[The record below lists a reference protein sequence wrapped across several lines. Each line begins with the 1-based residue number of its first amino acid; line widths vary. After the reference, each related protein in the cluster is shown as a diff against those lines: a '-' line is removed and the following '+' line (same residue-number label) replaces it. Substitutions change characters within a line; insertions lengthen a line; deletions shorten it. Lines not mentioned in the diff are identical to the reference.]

1 MGPPAE
7 LRLAALALLV
17 GVVGCVGPEAGD
29 PPGGAVEVDAPMS
42 GAESTDGFPFAV
54 ATRWVA
60 GDYGEVLCS
69 GALVERDWVITTAHC
84 VPDDWRAP
92 ESEVLV
98 GANYSTPDQA
108 LPIVDAVIHP
118 VRSETGTWSAGYPD
132 LALVRLD
139 GCAEAPPLAIPA
151 EPVLGPADVG
161 EALWIAGFGRFDD
174 AEPPD
179 GLKRAGEFVTT
190 RVDQRYLAYVGVD
203 GVETGLG
210 DSGAP
215 VLWSGGAGLELVAVH
230 RGERDDWEGSR
241 VDMLDKWPQL
251 WTAETDCEPP
261 PDDDTGSGCACRLA
275 AAAGAGAGPWCSAVL
290 LLYWRMRR
298 ARR

>member
-42 GAESTDGFPFAV
+42 GAE
-54 ATRWVA
+54 
-60 GDYGEVLCS
+60 
-69 GALVERDWVITTAHC
+69 TT
-84 VPDDWRAP
+84 
-92 ESEVLV
+92 
-98 GANYSTPDQA
+98 
-108 LPIVDAVIHP
+108 
-118 VRSETGTWSAGYPD
+118 
-132 LALVRLD
+132 
-139 GCAEAPPLAIPA
+139 
-151 EPVLGPADVG
+151 
-161 EALWIAGFGRFDD
+161 
-174 AEPPD
+174 D

-190 RVDQRYLAYVGVD
+190 RVDQRYLACVGVD

-215 VLWSGGAGLELVAVH
+215 VLWSGEAG
-230 RGERDDWEGSR
+230 
-241 VDMLDKWPQL
+241 
-251 WTAETDCEPP
+251 
-261 PDDDTGSGCACRLA
+261 
-275 AAAGAGAGPWCSAVL
+275 L